1 MALLVL
7 DDSRCILHFPKRFF
21 KDQNESFCTEYM
33 NWHFA
38 ICLPNVQFQMSNS
51 RTVTAS
57 STRRTSTTC
66 WPPSARTRPMNI
78 WWVDGSGYLISSNRS
93 CPLSLSIQKVFSRLV
108 SSHERRLPQSRMK
121 PSPWILSKRTIS
133 FRLPILNPS
142 RGWSVDFFPRVPSRW
157 FQEICLIFYCYME
170 SRRT

>member
-1 MALLVL
+1 MAVAYCTF
-7 DDSRCILHFPKRFF
+7 R
-21 KDQNESFCTEYM
+21 KDFLKIKMSP
-33 NWHFA
+33 FA
-38 ICLPNVQFQMSNS
+38 PSIWTDISLFVYQMSNS

-78 WWVDGSGYLISSNRS
+78 WWVDGSGCLISSNRS

-142 RGWSVDFFPRVPSRW
+142 RGWSVAFFPLGGVGRVPSRW
-157 FQEICLIFYCYME
+157 FQE
-170 SRRT
+170 RT